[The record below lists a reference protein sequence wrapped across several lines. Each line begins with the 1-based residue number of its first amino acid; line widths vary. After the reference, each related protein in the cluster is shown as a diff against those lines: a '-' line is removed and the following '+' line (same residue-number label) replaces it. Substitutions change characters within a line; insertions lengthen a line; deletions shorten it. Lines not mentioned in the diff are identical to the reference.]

1 MVVRRI
7 DEINKKQ
14 QKRFVISIFTLLI
27 TLVAAIIIALSIGHY
42 GFFDV
47 NRFFN
52 VVLYAFTGNN
62 KYYSTD
68 VNVIQYIRLPR
79 TIGAL
84 LVGGA
89 LSVSG
94 LVYQNIFNNKLV
106 SPDVLGVNSGCC
118 VGAGIAIL
126 MGINNNFIS
135 IFAFI
140 FGILSVV
147 AALFLPKI
155 FRNKSTITLVLSGI
169 IVGAFMNSIIG
180 LIKYIADK
188 EDKLSTITF
197 WMMGSLSGTTIDELL
212 PVFIISL
219 VCFAVLFIMN
229 FRIDA
234 ISLGREES
242 SSIGV
247 KYKANMLI
255 VIICST
261 LLTAASVSLC
271 GQVGWVGLVIPHIT
285 RAVVGNRSKE
295 TIPISFLIGA
305 IFMIIVD
312 CISRTVSVDEIPL
325 SIITGILGAVI
336 YTVVLVKKGRTIN
349 E

>member
-1 MVVRRI
+1 MI
-7 DEINKKQ
+7 EKINKEQK
-14 QKRFVISIFTLLI
+14 KRFLILFLILFIVLIIVII
-27 TLVAAIIIALSIGHY
+27 TALSIGHY
-42 GFFDV
+42 GFLGIK
-47 NRFFN
+47 RLFN
-52 VVLYAFTGNN
+52 VVLYAFTGNSN
-62 KYYSTD
+62 YYSTD

-79 TIGAL
+79 TLGAL
-84 LVGGA
+84 LIGGA

-126 MGINNNFIS
+126 IGIDNSFIS
-135 IFAFI
+135 IFSFI
-140 FGILSVV
+140 VGILSVIV
-147 AALFLPKI
+147 ALSLPKV
-155 FRNKSTITLVLSGI
+155 FRNRSTITLVLSGI
-169 IVGAFMNSIIG
+169 IVDAFMNSIIG
-180 LIKYIADK
+180 FIKYIADK

-197 WMMGSLSGTTIDELL
+197 WMMGSLSGTTIDELA

-219 VCFAVLFIMN
+219 VCFIVLFIMN

-247 KYKANMLI
+247 KYKSNMFI

-271 GQVGWVGLVIPHIT
+271 GKVGWVGLVIPHIT
-285 RAVVGNRSKE
+285 RALVGNKSKE
-295 TIPISFLIGA
+295 TIPISLLIGA

-312 CISRTVSVDEIPL
+312 CISRTVSVDELPL
-325 SIITGILGAVI
+325 SIITGILGAII
-336 YTVVLVKKGRTIN
+336 YTIVLVKRGRNIN